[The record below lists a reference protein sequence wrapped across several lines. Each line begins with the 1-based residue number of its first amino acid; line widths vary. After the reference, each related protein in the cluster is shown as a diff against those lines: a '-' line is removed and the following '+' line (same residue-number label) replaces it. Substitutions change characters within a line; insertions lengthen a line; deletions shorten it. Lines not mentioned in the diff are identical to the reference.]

1 VVDLPRIAFKE
12 WAAVV
17 LALERG
23 LQDVVFRRGGIAEER
38 DAFEACHDAF
48 LLWPTYHHQQRAG
61 LDARHHRL
69 FDEAVTSQP
78 VDGLC
83 RITSWAR
90 VLDLHILT
98 SERQLDALEARHVYA
113 RDVLLERLHA
123 PRGRAFYVLDVSVS
137 LLDEPLWVRLGAEHA
152 GCRSWIPVAPEA

>member
-1 VVDLPRIAFKE
+1 VELPRIAFKE

-61 LDARHHRL
+61 LSPGHHRL
-69 FDEAVTSQP
+69 LDEALAAEP
-78 VDGLC
+78 PAGRC

-90 VLDLHILT
+90 VLDIHILT
-98 SERQLDALEARHVYA
+98 NERQLDALAARHVYA
-113 RDVLLERLHA
+113 RDVLVERLQA
-123 PRGRAFYVLDVSVS
+123 PRGRVFYVLDVTVMP
-137 LLDEPLWVRLGAEHA
+137 LDEPIWVPIGAEHA
-152 GCRSWIPVAPEA
+152 GCKSWIPVAADG

>member
-1 VVDLPRIAFKE
+1 MELPRIAFKE

-23 LQDVVFRRGGIAEER
+23 LQDLVFRRGGIAEER

-61 LDARHHRL
+61 LHSLHRHL
-69 FDEAVTSQP
+69 FDEALLAQP
-78 VDGLC
+78 PPGRC

-90 VLDLHILT
+90 VLDVHILT
-98 SERQLDALEARHVYA
+98 NERELDALDARHVYA
-113 RDVLLERLHA
+113 RDVLLERLQA
-123 PRGRAFYVLDVSVS
+123 SRGRAFYVLDVRVNA
-137 LLDEPLWVRLGAEHA
+137 LRDPLWVPVEADHA
-152 GCRSWIPVAPEA
+152 GCKSWIPVAPEG